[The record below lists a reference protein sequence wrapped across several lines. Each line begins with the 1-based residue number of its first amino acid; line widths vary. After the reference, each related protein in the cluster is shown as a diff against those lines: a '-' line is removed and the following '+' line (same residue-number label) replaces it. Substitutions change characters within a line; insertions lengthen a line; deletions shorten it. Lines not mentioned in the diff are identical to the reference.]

1 MQKLEIKILE
11 IKKVKEELYDSNME
25 KEMLKS

>member
-1 MQKLEIKILE
+1 MQKLENKILE